1 MKRKCRFAGRNPGE
15 EFKLE
20 RIPGSKFFDMDKVAD
35 ASSDLPH
42 MLPIDGVFAA
52 AVDSLG
58 IRKDDTV
65 VVYDRAGIFSAP
77 RVWWTFKAF
86 GHARFALSEEAVC
99 CLQDGLQDGF
109 QEELLA
115 SRGGGGGGCHL
126 KNIS

>member
-1 MKRKCRFAGRNPGE
+1 
-15 EFKLE
+15 
-20 RIPGSKFFDMDKVAD
+20 MDKVAD

-86 GHARFALSEEAVC
+86 GHARVAV
-99 CLQDGLQDGF
+99 LDGGYPAWQAAGF
-109 QEELLA
+109 EVDKAPQSQAEVDVCA
-115 SRGGGGGGCHL
+115 
-126 KNIS
+126 